1 MPFELPA
8 NLHPDCGPVAWLLGR
23 WGGQGHGDYPTI
35 EKFQYGQELVFT
47 HDGRPFFHYFARSW
61 VVDEAGE
68 KVRDAAQE
76 AGFLRCKP
84 GGEIELVLSHNT
96 GIVEI
101 WYGKAADGRIELHTA
116 GVSFTETAQEVTG
129 GTRMY
134 GNVEGDL
141 LYAYDMEALGQPKQ
155 PHTWARLVRQ

>member
-61 VVDEAGE
+61 IVNEEGE
-68 KVRDAAQE
+68 KVRDSAQE

-84 GGEIELVLSHNT
+84 GGELELVLTHNT

-101 WYGKAADGRIELHTA
+101 WYGRAADGRIELHTA
-116 GVSFTETAQEVTG
+116 GVSFTDTAKEVTG
-129 GTRMY
+129 GSRMY

-141 LYAYDMEALGQPKQ
+141 LYAYDMEAVGQEKQ
-155 PHTWARLVRQ
+155 PHLWARLVRQ